1 MSLIFFEINQY
12 TLFNILPV
20 HVTALSLL
28 GTNICMYL
36 LTPVTHRFMQ
46 APVSIYVYMQIG
58 YIGLIHLSM
67 VYFNMITTIVLLL
80 YFGTFT
86 AQELL
91 PEMV

>member
-1 MSLIFFEINQY
+1 
-12 TLFNILPV
+12 
-20 HVTALSLL
+20 
-28 GTNICMYL
+28 
-36 LTPVTHRFMQ
+36 MQ